1 MFMNI
6 NNISPSMPSM
16 SMPNISGE
24 GSDKLKSLEQKL
36 QQLETEKQKAIQSK
50 DKEKEEKIKKQI
62 EKIQKQIQ
70 EIKQTQQKGQ
80 ESCNTSSDDIKKRVD
95 TYEAQPPQQSAGV
108 YQVTH
113 DENGQKIIQVDK
125 SCETAQGQP
134 KANPQDEREKPNIV
148 KTTVNTDKVDKEIE
162 KLKQTQT
169 QLEQKIAAA
178 KEPKEKEKLE
188 AQLAQVNA
196 ELKAK
201 DNDTYRQQH
210 MEITEQKVVSKVGE

>member
-1 MFMNI
+1 MSITNI
-6 NNISPSMPSM
+6 AGAVSPATTPKAKEINDTSSLDRK
-16 SMPNISGE
+16 IE
-24 GSDKLKSLEQKL
+24 QLKKQLEQVKKNKEIS
-36 QQLETEKQKAIQSK
+36 QEEKDKRIANIEKHIAQLE
-50 DKEKEEKIKKQI
+50 
-62 EKIQKQIQ
+62 
-70 EIKQTQQKGQ
+70 QQKGQ
-80 ESCNTSSDDIKKRVD
+80 ESRDTSSNDIKKRVD

-113 DENGQKIIQVDK
+113 DENGRRIIQVDE

-134 KANPQDEREKPNIV
+134 KAKPQDESEKPNIV

>member
-1 MFMNI
+1 MSITNI
-6 NNISPSMPSM
+6 AGAVSPATTPKAKEINDTSSLDRK
-16 SMPNISGE
+16 IE
-24 GSDKLKSLEQKL
+24 QLKKQLEQVKKNKEIS
-36 QQLETEKQKAIQSK
+36 QEEKDKRIANIEKHIAQLE
-50 DKEKEEKIKKQI
+50 
-62 EKIQKQIQ
+62 
-70 EIKQTQQKGQ
+70 QQKGQ
-80 ESCNTSSDDIKKRVD
+80 ESRDTSSNDIKKRVD

-113 DENGQKIIQVDK
+113 DENGRKIIQVDK
-125 SCETAQGQP
+125 SCETAQGQL
-134 KANPQDEREKPNIV
+134 KATPQDESEKPDIV

-169 QLEQKIAAA
+169 QLEQKVAAA

>member
-1 MFMNI
+1 MSITKIAGAVSPATTPKAKEI
-6 NNISPSMPSM
+6 NDTSSLDRKI
-16 SMPNISGE
+16 E
-24 GSDKLKSLEQKL
+24 QLKKQLEQVKENKEIS
-36 QQLETEKQKAIQSK
+36 QEEKNKRITNIEKHIAQLE
-50 DKEKEEKIKKQI
+50 
-62 EKIQKQIQ
+62 
-70 EIKQTQQKGQ
+70 QQKGQ
-80 ESCNTSSDDIKKRVD
+80 ESRNTSSNDIKKRVD

-113 DENGQKIIQVDK
+113 DENGRRIIQVDE

-134 KANPQDEREKPNIV
+134 KAKPQDESEKPNIV

>member
-1 MFMNI
+1 MSITNI
-6 NNISPSMPSM
+6 AGAVSPATTPKAKEINDTSSLDRK
-16 SMPNISGE
+16 IE
-24 GSDKLKSLEQKL
+24 QLKKQLEQVKENKEIS
-36 QQLETEKQKAIQSK
+36 QEEKNKRITNIEKHIAQLE
-50 DKEKEEKIKKQI
+50 
-62 EKIQKQIQ
+62 
-70 EIKQTQQKGQ
+70 QQKGQ
-80 ESCNTSSDDIKKRVD
+80 EIRNTSSNDIKKRVD

-113 DENGQKIIQVDK
+113 DENGRRIIQVDE

-134 KANPQDEREKPNIV
+134 KAKPQDESEKPNIV

>member
-1 MFMNI
+1 MSITNI
-6 NNISPSMPSM
+6 AGAVSPATTPKAKEINDTSSLDRK
-16 SMPNISGE
+16 IE
-24 GSDKLKSLEQKL
+24 QLKKQLEQVKENKEIS
-36 QQLETEKQKAIQSK
+36 QEEKNKRITNIEKHIAQLE
-50 DKEKEEKIKKQI
+50 
-62 EKIQKQIQ
+62 
-70 EIKQTQQKGQ
+70 QQKGQ
-80 ESCNTSSDDIKKRVD
+80 ESRNTSSNDIKKRVD

-113 DENGQKIIQVDK
+113 DENGRRIIQVDE
-125 SCETAQGQP
+125 SCEAAQGQP
-134 KANPQDEREKPNIV
+134 KAKPQDESEKPNIV

>member
-1 MFMNI
+1 MSITNI
-6 NNISPSMPSM
+6 AGAVSPATTPKAKEINDTSSLDRK
-16 SMPNISGE
+16 IE
-24 GSDKLKSLEQKL
+24 QLKKQLEQVKENKEIS
-36 QQLETEKQKAIQSK
+36 QEEKNKRITNIEKHIAQLE
-50 DKEKEEKIKKQI
+50 
-62 EKIQKQIQ
+62 
-70 EIKQTQQKGQ
+70 QQKGQ
-80 ESCNTSSDDIKKRVD
+80 ESRNTSSNDIKKRVD

-113 DENGQKIIQVDK
+113 DENGRRIIQVDE

-134 KANPQDEREKPNIV
+134 KAKPQDESEKPNIV

-201 DNDTYRQQH
+201 DNDTYRRQH
-210 MEITEQKVVSKVGE
+210 STFTDK

>member
-1 MFMNI
+1 MSITNI
-6 NNISPSMPSM
+6 AGAVSPATTPKAKEINDTSSLDRK
-16 SMPNISGE
+16 IE
-24 GSDKLKSLEQKL
+24 QLKKQLEQVKENKEIS
-36 QQLETEKQKAIQSK
+36 QEEKNKRITNIEKHIAQLE
-50 DKEKEEKIKKQI
+50 
-62 EKIQKQIQ
+62 
-70 EIKQTQQKGQ
+70 QQKGQ
-80 ESCNTSSDDIKKRVD
+80 ESRNTSSNDIKKRVD

-113 DENGQKIIQVDK
+113 DENGRRIIQVDE

-134 KANPQDEREKPNIV
+134 KAKPQDESEKPNIV

-169 QLEQKIAAA
+169 QLEQKVAAA

>member
-1 MFMNI
+1 MSITNI
-6 NNISPSMPSM
+6 AGAVSPATTPKAKEINDTSSLDRK
-16 SMPNISGE
+16 IE
-24 GSDKLKSLEQKL
+24 KLKKQLEQVKENKEIS
-36 QQLETEKQKAIQSK
+36 QEEKNKRITNIEKHIAQLE
-50 DKEKEEKIKKQI
+50 
-62 EKIQKQIQ
+62 
-70 EIKQTQQKGQ
+70 QQKGQ
-80 ESCNTSSDDIKKRVD
+80 ESRNTSSNDIKKRVD

-113 DENGQKIIQVDK
+113 DENGRRIIQVDE

-134 KANPQDEREKPNIV
+134 KAKPQDESEKPNIV

>member
-1 MFMNI
+1 MSITNI
-6 NNISPSMPSM
+6 AGAVSPATTPKAKEINDTSSLDRK
-16 SMPNISGE
+16 IE
-24 GSDKLKSLEQKL
+24 QLKKQLEQVKENKEIS
-36 QQLETEKQKAIQSK
+36 QEEKNKRITNIEKHIAQLE
-50 DKEKEEKIKKQI
+50 
-62 EKIQKQIQ
+62 
-70 EIKQTQQKGQ
+70 QQKGQ
-80 ESCNTSSDDIKKRVD
+80 ESRNTSSNDIKKRVD

-113 DENGQKIIQVDK
+113 DENGRRIIQVDK

-169 QLEQKIAAA
+169 QLEQKVAAA
-178 KEPKEKEKLE
+178 KEPEEKEKLE
-188 AQLAQVNA
+188 TQLVQVNA

>member
-1 MFMNI
+1 MSITNI
-6 NNISPSMPSM
+6 AGAVSPATTPKAKEINDTSSLDRK
-16 SMPNISGE
+16 IE
-24 GSDKLKSLEQKL
+24 QLKKQLEQVKENKEIS
-36 QQLETEKQKAIQSK
+36 QEEKNKRITNIEKHIAQLE
-50 DKEKEEKIKKQI
+50 
-62 EKIQKQIQ
+62 
-70 EIKQTQQKGQ
+70 QQKGQ
-80 ESCNTSSDDIKKRVD
+80 ESRNTSSNDIKKRVD

-113 DENGQKIIQVDK
+113 DENGRRIIQVDE

-134 KANPQDEREKPNIV
+134 KAKPQDESEKPNIV

-169 QLEQKIAAA
+169 QLEQKVAAA
-178 KEPKEKEKLE
+178 KEPEEKEKLE
-188 AQLAQVNA
+188 TQLVQVNA

>member
-1 MFMNI
+1 MSITNI
-6 NNISPSMPSM
+6 AGAVSPATTPKAKEINDTSSLDRK
-16 SMPNISGE
+16 IE
-24 GSDKLKSLEQKL
+24 QLKKQLEQVKENKEIS
-36 QQLETEKQKAIQSK
+36 QEEKNKRITNIEKHIAQLE
-50 DKEKEEKIKKQI
+50 
-62 EKIQKQIQ
+62 
-70 EIKQTQQKGQ
+70 QQKGQ
-80 ESCNTSSDDIKKRVD
+80 ESRNTSSNDIKKRVD

-108 YQVTH
+108 YQVTR
-113 DENGQKIIQVDK
+113 DENGRRIIQVDE

-134 KANPQDEREKPNIV
+134 KAKPQDESEKPNIV

-162 KLKQTQT
+162 KLKQTQA
-169 QLEQKIAAA
+169 QLEQKAAAA

>member
-1 MFMNI
+1 MSITNI
-6 NNISPSMPSM
+6 AGAVSPATTPKAKEINDTSSLDRK
-16 SMPNISGE
+16 IE
-24 GSDKLKSLEQKL
+24 QLKKQLEQVKENKEIS
-36 QQLETEKQKAIQSK
+36 QEEKNKRITNIEKHIAQLE
-50 DKEKEEKIKKQI
+50 
-62 EKIQKQIQ
+62 
-70 EIKQTQQKGQ
+70 QQKGQ
-80 ESCNTSSDDIKKRVD
+80 ESRNTSSNDIKKRVD

-113 DENGQKIIQVDK
+113 DENGRRIIQVDE

-134 KANPQDEREKPNIV
+134 KAKPQDESEKPNIV

-178 KEPKEKEKLE
+178 KETKEKEKLE

>member
-1 MFMNI
+1 MSITNI
-6 NNISPSMPSM
+6 AGAVSPATTPKAKEINDTSSLDRK
-16 SMPNISGE
+16 IE
-24 GSDKLKSLEQKL
+24 QLKKQLEQVKENKEIS
-36 QQLETEKQKAIQSK
+36 QEEKNKRITNIEKHIAQLE
-50 DKEKEEKIKKQI
+50 
-62 EKIQKQIQ
+62 
-70 EIKQTQQKGQ
+70 QQKGQ
-80 ESCNTSSDDIKKRVD
+80 ESRNTSSNDIKKRVD

-113 DENGQKIIQVDK
+113 DENGRRVIQVDE

-134 KANPQDEREKPNIV
+134 KAKPQDESEKPNIV

>member
-1 MFMNI
+1 MSITNI
-6 NNISPSMPSM
+6 AGAVSPATTPKAKEINDTSSLDRK
-16 SMPNISGE
+16 IE
-24 GSDKLKSLEQKL
+24 QLKKQLEQVKENKEIS
-36 QQLETEKQKAIQSK
+36 QEEKNKRITNIEKHIAQLE
-50 DKEKEEKIKKQI
+50 
-62 EKIQKQIQ
+62 
-70 EIKQTQQKGQ
+70 QQKRQ
-80 ESCNTSSDDIKKRVD
+80 ESRNTSSNDIKKRVD

-113 DENGQKIIQVDK
+113 DENGRRVIQVDE

-134 KANPQDEREKPNIV
+134 KAKPQDESEKPNIV

>member
-1 MFMNI
+1 MSITNI
-6 NNISPSMPSM
+6 AGAVSPATTPKAKEINDTSSLDRK
-16 SMPNISGE
+16 IE
-24 GSDKLKSLEQKL
+24 QLKKQLEQVKENKEIS
-36 QQLETEKQKAIQSK
+36 QEEKNKRITNIEKHIAQLE
-50 DKEKEEKIKKQI
+50 
-62 EKIQKQIQ
+62 
-70 EIKQTQQKGQ
+70 QQKGQ
-80 ESCNTSSDDIKKRVD
+80 ESRNTSSNDIKKRVD

-125 SCETAQGQP
+125 SCETAQGQL
-134 KANPQDEREKPNIV
+134 KATPQDESEKPDIV

>member
-1 MFMNI
+1 MSITNI
-6 NNISPSMPSM
+6 AGAVSPATTPKAKEINDTSSLDRKIEQLKNKRITNIEKH
-16 SMPNISGE
+16 IAQ
-24 GSDKLKSLEQKL
+24 LEQK
-36 QQLETEKQKAIQSK
+36 
-50 DKEKEEKIKKQI
+50 
-62 EKIQKQIQ
+62 
-70 EIKQTQQKGQ
+70 KGQ
-80 ESCNTSSDDIKKRVD
+80 ERRNTSSNDIKRRVD
-95 TYEAQPPQQSAGV
+95 TYVAQPPQQSAGV

-113 DENGQKIIQVDK
+113 DENGRRIIQVDE

-134 KANPQDEREKPNIV
+134 KAKPQDESEKPNIV

>member
-1 MFMNI
+1 MSITNI
-6 NNISPSMPSM
+6 AGAVSPATTPKAKEINDTSSLDRK
-16 SMPNISGE
+16 IE
-24 GSDKLKSLEQKL
+24 QLKKQLEQVKENKEIS
-36 QQLETEKQKAIQSK
+36 QEEKNKRITNIEKHIAQLE
-50 DKEKEEKIKKQI
+50 
-62 EKIQKQIQ
+62 
-70 EIKQTQQKGQ
+70 QQKGQ
-80 ESCNTSSDDIKKRVD
+80 ESRNTSSNDIKKRVD

-113 DENGQKIIQVDK
+113 DENGRRVIQVDE

-134 KANPQDEREKPNIV
+134 KAKPQDESEKPNIV

-178 KEPKEKEKLE
+178 KGPKEKEKLE

>member
-1 MFMNI
+1 MSITNI
-6 NNISPSMPSM
+6 AGAVSPATTPKAKEINDTSSLDRK
-16 SMPNISGE
+16 IE
-24 GSDKLKSLEQKL
+24 QLKKQLEQVKENKEIS
-36 QQLETEKQKAIQSK
+36 QEEKNKRSTNIEKHIAQLE
-50 DKEKEEKIKKQI
+50 
-62 EKIQKQIQ
+62 
-70 EIKQTQQKGQ
+70 QQKGQ
-80 ESCNTSSDDIKKRVD
+80 ESRNTSSNDIKKRVD

-113 DENGQKIIQVDK
+113 DENGRRIIQVDE

-134 KANPQDEREKPNIV
+134 KAKPQDESEKPNIV

>member
-1 MFMNI
+1 MSITNI
-6 NNISPSMPSM
+6 AGAVSPATTPKAKEINDTSSLDRK
-16 SMPNISGE
+16 IE
-24 GSDKLKSLEQKL
+24 QLKKQLEQVKENKEIS
-36 QQLETEKQKAIQSK
+36 QEEKSKRITNIEKHIAQLE
-50 DKEKEEKIKKQI
+50 
-62 EKIQKQIQ
+62 
-70 EIKQTQQKGQ
+70 QQKGQ
-80 ESCNTSSDDIKKRVD
+80 ESRNTSSNDIKKRVD

-113 DENGQKIIQVDK
+113 DENGRRIIQVDE

-134 KANPQDEREKPNIV
+134 KAKPQDESEKPNIV

>member
-1 MFMNI
+1 MSITNI
-6 NNISPSMPSM
+6 AGAVSPATTPKAKEINDTSSLDRK
-16 SMPNISGE
+16 IE
-24 GSDKLKSLEQKL
+24 QLKKQLEQVKENKEIS
-36 QQLETEKQKAIQSK
+36 QEEKNKRITNIEKHIAQLE
-50 DKEKEEKIKKQI
+50 
-62 EKIQKQIQ
+62 
-70 EIKQTQQKGQ
+70 QQKGQ
-80 ESCNTSSDDIKKRVD
+80 ESRNTSSNDIKKRVD

-108 YQVTH
+108 YQVTR
-113 DENGQKIIQVDK
+113 DENGRRIIQVDE

-134 KANPQDEREKPNIV
+134 KAKPQDESEKPNIV

-178 KEPKEKEKLE
+178 KGPKEKEKLE

>member
-1 MFMNI
+1 MSITNI
-6 NNISPSMPSM
+6 AGAVSPATTPKAKEINDTSSLDRK
-16 SMPNISGE
+16 IE
-24 GSDKLKSLEQKL
+24 QLKKQLEQVKENKEIS
-36 QQLETEKQKAIQSK
+36 QEEKNKRITNVEKHIAQLE
-50 DKEKEEKIKKQI
+50 
-62 EKIQKQIQ
+62 
-70 EIKQTQQKGQ
+70 QQKGQ
-80 ESCNTSSDDIKKRVD
+80 ESRNTSSNDIKKRVD

-113 DENGQKIIQVDK
+113 DENGRRIIQVDE

-134 KANPQDEREKPNIV
+134 KAKPQDESEKPNIV

>member
-1 MFMNI
+1 MSITNI
-6 NNISPSMPSM
+6 AGAVSPATTPKAKEINDTSSLDRK
-16 SMPNISGE
+16 IE
-24 GSDKLKSLEQKL
+24 QLKKQLEQVKENKEIS
-36 QQLETEKQKAIQSK
+36 QEEKNKRITNIEKHIAQLE
-50 DKEKEEKIKKQI
+50 
-62 EKIQKQIQ
+62 
-70 EIKQTQQKGQ
+70 QQKGQ
-80 ESCNTSSDDIKKRVD
+80 ESRNTSSNDIKKRVD

-113 DENGQKIIQVDK
+113 DENGRRIIQVDE

-134 KANPQDEREKPNIV
+134 KAKPQDESEKPNIV

-210 MEITEQKVVSKVGE
+210 MEITEQKVVSKVVE

>member
-1 MFMNI
+1 MSITNI
-6 NNISPSMPSM
+6 AGAVSPATTPKAKEINDTSSLDRK
-16 SMPNISGE
+16 IE
-24 GSDKLKSLEQKL
+24 QLKKQLEQVKENKEIS
-36 QQLETEKQKAIQSK
+36 QEEKNKRITNIEKHIAQLE
-50 DKEKEEKIKKQI
+50 
-62 EKIQKQIQ
+62 
-70 EIKQTQQKGQ
+70 QQKGQ
-80 ESCNTSSDDIKKRVD
+80 ESRNTSSNDIKKRVD

-113 DENGQKIIQVDK
+113 DENGRRIIQVDE

-134 KANPQDEREKPNIV
+134 KAKPQDESEKPNIV

-201 DNDTYRQQH
+201 DNDTYRQHH

>member
-1 MFMNI
+1 MSITNI
-6 NNISPSMPSM
+6 AGAVSPATTPKAKEINDTSSLDRK
-16 SMPNISGE
+16 IE
-24 GSDKLKSLEQKL
+24 QLKKQLEQVKENKEIS
-36 QQLETEKQKAIQSK
+36 QEEKNKRITNIEKHIAQLE
-50 DKEKEEKIKKQI
+50 
-62 EKIQKQIQ
+62 
-70 EIKQTQQKGQ
+70 QQKGQ
-80 ESCNTSSDDIKKRVD
+80 ESRNTSSNDIKKRVD

-113 DENGQKIIQVDK
+113 DENGRRIIQVDE

-134 KANPQDEREKPNIV
+134 KAKPQDESEKPNIV

-169 QLEQKIAAA
+169 QFEQKIAAA
-178 KEPKEKEKLE
+178 KGPKEKEKLE

>member
-1 MFMNI
+1 MSITNI
-6 NNISPSMPSM
+6 AGAVSPATTPKAKEINDTSSLDRK
-16 SMPNISGE
+16 IE
-24 GSDKLKSLEQKL
+24 QLKKQLEQVKENKEIS
-36 QQLETEKQKAIQSK
+36 QEEKNKRITNIEKHIAQLE
-50 DKEKEEKIKKQI
+50 
-62 EKIQKQIQ
+62 
-70 EIKQTQQKGQ
+70 QQKGQ
-80 ESCNTSSDDIKKRVD
+80 ESRNTSSNDIKKRVD

-134 KANPQDEREKPNIV
+134 KAKPQDESEKPNIV

>member
-1 MFMNI
+1 MSITNI
-6 NNISPSMPSM
+6 AGAVSPATTPKAKEINDTSSLDRK
-16 SMPNISGE
+16 IE
-24 GSDKLKSLEQKL
+24 QLKKQLEQVKENKEIS
-36 QQLETEKQKAIQSK
+36 QEEKNKRITNIEKHIAQLE
-50 DKEKEEKIKKQI
+50 
-62 EKIQKQIQ
+62 
-70 EIKQTQQKGQ
+70 QQKGQ
-80 ESCNTSSDDIKKRVD
+80 EIRNTSSNDIKKRVD

-108 YQVTH
+108 YQVTR
-113 DENGQKIIQVDK
+113 DENGRRIIQVDE

-134 KANPQDEREKPNIV
+134 KAKPQDESEKPNIV

-178 KEPKEKEKLE
+178 KGPKEKEKLE

>member
-1 MFMNI
+1 MSITNI
-6 NNISPSMPSM
+6 AGAVSPATTPKAKEINDTSSLDRK
-16 SMPNISGE
+16 IE
-24 GSDKLKSLEQKL
+24 QLKKQLEQVKENKEIS
-36 QQLETEKQKAIQSK
+36 QEEKNKRITNIEKHIAQLE
-50 DKEKEEKIKKQI
+50 
-62 EKIQKQIQ
+62 
-70 EIKQTQQKGQ
+70 QQKGQ
-80 ESCNTSSDDIKKRVD
+80 ESRNTSSNDIKKRVD

-113 DENGQKIIQVDK
+113 DENGRRIIQVDE

-134 KANPQDEREKPNIV
+134 KAKPQDESEKPNIV
-148 KTTVNTDKVDKEIE
+148 KTTVNTDKVDKEIQ

-169 QLEQKIAAA
+169 QLEQKVAAA

>member
-1 MFMNI
+1 MSITNI
-6 NNISPSMPSM
+6 AGAVSPATTPKAKEINDTSSLDRK
-16 SMPNISGE
+16 IE
-24 GSDKLKSLEQKL
+24 QLKKQLEQVKENKEIS
-36 QQLETEKQKAIQSK
+36 QEEKNKRITNIEKHIAQLE
-50 DKEKEEKIKKQI
+50 
-62 EKIQKQIQ
+62 
-70 EIKQTQQKGQ
+70 QQKGQ
-80 ESCNTSSDDIKKRVD
+80 ESRNTSSNDIKKRVD

-113 DENGQKIIQVDK
+113 DENGRRIIQVDE

-134 KANPQDEREKPNIV
+134 KAKPQDESEKPNIV

>member
-1 MFMNI
+1 MSITNI
-6 NNISPSMPSM
+6 AGAVSPATTPKAKEINDTSSLDRK
-16 SMPNISGE
+16 IE
-24 GSDKLKSLEQKL
+24 QLKKQLEQVKENKEIS
-36 QQLETEKQKAIQSK
+36 QEEKNKRITNIEKHIAQLE
-50 DKEKEEKIKKQI
+50 
-62 EKIQKQIQ
+62 
-70 EIKQTQQKGQ
+70 QQKGQ
-80 ESCNTSSDDIKKRVD
+80 ESRNTSSNDIKKRVD

-113 DENGQKIIQVDK
+113 DENGRRIIQVDE

-134 KANPQDEREKPNIV
+134 KAKPQDESEKPNIV

-178 KEPKEKEKLE
+178 KGPKEKEKLE

-210 MEITEQKVVSKVGE
+210 MEITEQEVVSKVGE

>member
-1 MFMNI
+1 MSITNI
-6 NNISPSMPSM
+6 AGAVSPATTPKAKEINDTSSLDRK
-16 SMPNISGE
+16 IE
-24 GSDKLKSLEQKL
+24 QLKKQLEQVKENKEIS
-36 QQLETEKQKAIQSK
+36 QEEKNKRITNIEKHIAQLE
-50 DKEKEEKIKKQI
+50 
-62 EKIQKQIQ
+62 
-70 EIKQTQQKGQ
+70 QQKGQ
-80 ESCNTSSDDIKKRVD
+80 ESRNTSSNDIKKWVD

-113 DENGQKIIQVDK
+113 DENGRRIIQVDE

-134 KANPQDEREKPNIV
+134 KAKPQDESEKPNIV

>member
-1 MFMNI
+1 MSITNI
-6 NNISPSMPSM
+6 AGAVSPATTPKAKEINDTSSLDRK
-16 SMPNISGE
+16 IE
-24 GSDKLKSLEQKL
+24 QLKKQLEQVKENKEIS
-36 QQLETEKQKAIQSK
+36 QEEKNKRITNIEKHIAQLE
-50 DKEKEEKIKKQI
+50 
-62 EKIQKQIQ
+62 
-70 EIKQTQQKGQ
+70 QQKGQ
-80 ESCNTSSDDIKKRVD
+80 ESRNTSSNDIKKRVD

-113 DENGQKIIQVDK
+113 DENGRRIIQVDE

-134 KANPQDEREKPNIV
+134 KAKPQDESEKPNIL

-178 KEPKEKEKLE
+178 KGPKEKEKLE

>member
-1 MFMNI
+1 MSITNI
-6 NNISPSMPSM
+6 AGAVSPATTPKAKEINDTSSLDRK
-16 SMPNISGE
+16 IE
-24 GSDKLKSLEQKL
+24 QLKKQLEQVKENKEIS
-36 QQLETEKQKAIQSK
+36 QEEKNKRITNIENHIAQLE
-50 DKEKEEKIKKQI
+50 
-62 EKIQKQIQ
+62 
-70 EIKQTQQKGQ
+70 QQKGQ
-80 ESCNTSSDDIKKRVD
+80 ESRNTSSNDIKKRVD

-134 KANPQDEREKPNIV
+134 KAKPQNESEKPNIV

>member
-1 MFMNI
+1 MSITNI
-6 NNISPSMPSM
+6 AGAVSPATTPKAKEINDTSSLDRK
-16 SMPNISGE
+16 IE
-24 GSDKLKSLEQKL
+24 QLKKQLEQVKENKEIS
-36 QQLETEKQKAIQSK
+36 QEEKNKRITNIEKHIAQLE
-50 DKEKEEKIKKQI
+50 
-62 EKIQKQIQ
+62 
-70 EIKQTQQKGQ
+70 QQKGQ
-80 ESCNTSSDDIKKRVD
+80 ESRNTSSNDIKKRVD

-113 DENGQKIIQVDK
+113 DENGRRIIQVDE

-134 KANPQDEREKPNIV
+134 KAKPQDESEKPNIV

-178 KEPKEKEKLE
+178 KEPEEKEKLE
-188 AQLAQVNA
+188 TQLVQVNA

>member
-1 MFMNI
+1 MSITNI
-6 NNISPSMPSM
+6 AGAVSPATTPKAKEINDTSSLDRK
-16 SMPNISGE
+16 IE
-24 GSDKLKSLEQKL
+24 QLKKQLEQVKENKEIS
-36 QQLETEKQKAIQSK
+36 QEEKNKRITNIEKHIAQLE
-50 DKEKEEKIKKQI
+50 
-62 EKIQKQIQ
+62 
-70 EIKQTQQKGQ
+70 QQKGQ
-80 ESCNTSSDDIKKRVD
+80 ESRNTSSNDIKKRVD

-113 DENGQKIIQVDK
+113 DENGRRIIQVDD

-134 KANPQDEREKPNIV
+134 KAKPQDESEKPNIV

-178 KEPKEKEKLE
+178 KGPKEKEKLE

>member
-1 MFMNI
+1 MSITNI
-6 NNISPSMPSM
+6 AGAVSPATTPKAKEINDTSSLDRK
-16 SMPNISGE
+16 IE
-24 GSDKLKSLEQKL
+24 QLKKQLEQVKENKEIS
-36 QQLETEKQKAIQSK
+36 QEEKNKRITNIEKHIAQLE
-50 DKEKEEKIKKQI
+50 
-62 EKIQKQIQ
+62 
-70 EIKQTQQKGQ
+70 QQKGQ
-80 ESCNTSSDDIKKRVD
+80 EIRNTSSNDIKKRVD

-113 DENGQKIIQVDK
+113 DENGRRIIQVDE

-134 KANPQDEREKPNIV
+134 KAKPQDESEKPNIV

-178 KEPKEKEKLE
+178 KGPKEKEKLE